1 MKKSILWIIGLL
13 FSVSL
18 TIVSCDET
26 VGSVDP
32 YYEWEERNQAYIDS
46 IAAVAKANP
55 AEWKVIHNYK
65 SVPSLN
71 ELNPD
76 VNDYIYCKVLKV
88 GTGQLKPVSTD
99 QITTHYRGQLIPLY
113 NGAKVVFDQSFRG
126 ELDLDIAVPVSF
138 AVNEVV
144 PGWTTALQEMHEG
157 DRWEVYIPYKLG
169 YGISGSTSIPG
180 YSTLIFDMTLVK
192 ITTNR

>member
-1 MKKSILWIIGLL
+1 MKKNILWIIGLL

-32 YYEWEERNQAYIDS
+32 YFEWEERNQAYIDS
-46 IAAVAKANP
+46 IARVARANP
-55 AEWKVIHNYK
+55 SEWKIIHTYK
-65 SVPSLN
+65 SVPSLP

-88 GTGQLKPVSTD
+88 GTGQTKPVYTD
-99 QITTHYRGQLIPLY
+99 GVTMHYRGQLIPLY

-126 ELDLDIAVPVSF
+126 DLDLDTAIPVSF
-138 AVNEVV
+138 ALNGVIV
-144 PGWTTALQEMHEG
+144 GWTTALQEMHEG

-169 YGISGSTSIPG
+169 FGIYGDGAIPG
-180 YSTLIFDMTLVK
+180 YSTLIFDMTLVE
-192 ITTNR
+192 ITTDR